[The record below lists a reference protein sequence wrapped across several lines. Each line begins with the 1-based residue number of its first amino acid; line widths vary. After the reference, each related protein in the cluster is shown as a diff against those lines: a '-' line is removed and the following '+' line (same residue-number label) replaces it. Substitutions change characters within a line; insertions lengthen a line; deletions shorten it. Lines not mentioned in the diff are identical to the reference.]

1 MMGEIYML
9 IRGDGK
15 FIIPVKI
22 IKSSELGIV
31 ENQKNS
37 FLKNDIKDRLRA
49 LATEISN
56 GNRQRINAIWL
67 ETSGCFGEII
77 SLLNGEDPDI

>member
-1 MMGEIYML
+1 ML